1 MSYRW
6 RQRQRSCRVTVLQVI
21 AALEVLVAVGLMAV
35 GRIPPPG
42 ATEGLAILAIFLL
55 ALPILVLTWLM
66 FEMRRPD
73 QG

>member
-1 MSYRW
+1 M
-6 RQRQRSCRVTVLQVI
+6 
-21 AALEVLVAVGLMAV
+21 LVAVGLMVV

-55 ALPILVLTWLM
+55 GLPILVLNWLM

-73 QG
+73 KR